1 MGSYRDYYAVL
12 GVSRDAS
19 QDDIQRAYRKLARKY
34 HPDISKEPDAEDRF
48 KELGAANEVLK
59 DPKKREL
66 YDKYGDDW
74 KAVSEGRAP
83 HASYQ
88 DVRSGMGGMPF
99 DFGNADDL
107 GSLFETLFGGG
118 MGGVGG
124 RGRRRAGGFA
134 MRGQDYEVEVTLTLE
149 EAFLGGE
156 RNLSLTDASTG
167 ARNEIKVRIPRGAV
181 DGSRIR
187 LKGKGGAGMG
197 NGPSG
202 DLFLI
207 IKLAPHPSFRLEGRD
222 LHVFLRISPWDA
234 MLGAKVPL
242 ETLDGHVTLRV
253 PAGSS
258 SGRKIRLRGKG
269 YITPKGER
277 GDLYAE
283 VQITVPED
291 LTPEARALVE
301 QLRDLHGGGAVKE
314 GSSKEGS
321 EGEEAA

>member
-1 MGSYRDYYAVL
+1 MGSYKDYYSVL
-12 GVSRDAS
+12 GVARGAS
-19 QDDIQRAYRKLARKY
+19 QDEIQRAYRKLARKY

-48 KELGAANEVLK
+48 KELGAAYDVLK

-99 DFGNADDL
+99 DFGGAEDL

-118 MGGVGG
+118 MGGFGGMGGAGRRPG
-124 RGRRRAGGFA
+124 RGFA
-134 MRGQDYEVEVTLTLE
+134 VRGQDYEVELELGLE
-149 EAFLGGE
+149 EAFHGGE
-156 RNLSLTDASTG
+156 RALTMSDPATG
-167 ARNEIKVRIPRGAV
+167 ERHEMKVRIPRGAV

-187 LKGKGGAGMG
+187 LRGKGGPGMG
-197 NGPSG
+197 GGPSG
-202 DLFLI
+202 DLALVVRI
-207 IKLAPHPSFRLEGRD
+207 AHHPRFRLEGRD
-222 LHVFLRISPWDA
+222 LHVALRIAPWDA

-242 ETLDGHVTLRV
+242 ETLDGQVTLRV
-253 PAGSS
+253 PPGSS

-269 YITPKGER
+269 YVTPKGER

-283 VQITVPED
+283 VQITVPAH
-291 LTPEARALVE
+291 LTPEERALVE
-301 QLRDLHGGGAVKE
+301 RLRELRGGDPTP
-314 GSSKEGS
+314 
-321 EGEEAA
+321 EEADPDEPST